1 MSHSHSCRQYNKR
14 LLIRIGMQ
22 TKTHLSRILF
32 GRFWQKQIVLIK
44 IYIKIIITF
53 NCCSDEWLYFP
64 RDLQLRTH
72 GQDKNYNCFL
82 ACHPHSR
89 VQLCISSGQIDS
101 TGLHSQIPPP
111 HSRPDRRFRQCWSVT
126 RWRRPVSSCHYQHLD
141 FTRVIHSLRLCRV
154 YLIGASDRLERSPG
168 SPLPIPD

>member
-1 MSHSHSCRQYNKR
+1 MSHSHSCRQYNER

-44 IYIKIIITF
+44 IYLNIIITF

-64 RDLQLRTH
+64 RDLQLRNH

-82 ACHPHSR
+82 ARHPHSR

-101 TGLHSQIPPP
+101 TGLHSQILPSPFP
-111 HSRPDRRFRQCWSVT
+111 ARQKNQAMLVGYSLT
-126 RWRRPVSSCHYQHLD
+126 T
-141 FTRVIHSLRLCRV
+141 TRVILSLSALGLYPRDT
-154 YLIGASDRLERSPG
+154 LITTV
-168 SPLPIPD
+168 